1 MEKKEYNICFELGD
15 ESHDGHGH
23 SEKFHMTSNYSAKEI
38 TKFLNEFEKK
48 TGVDICKE
56 CEDYEDN
63 TFSKETTKKLLE
75 LGIIDSE
82 YVEDDDC
89 YYVDGT
95 DDFINIIENCLKYV
109 VKDFEWHYRNI
120 KEEKLYKLDGVG
132 YGLFWD

>member
-1 MEKKEYNICFELGD
+1 MLEYNICFELGD

-38 TKFLNEFEKK
+38 TDFLNEFENK
-48 TGVDICKE
+48 TGIDICKE

-82 YVEDDDC
+82 YVENDDC

-109 VKDFEWHYRNI
+109 VKDFEWHYRNL

>member
-1 MEKKEYNICFELGD
+1 MEKKEYSICFELGD

-38 TKFLNEFEKK
+38 TDFLNEFEKK
-48 TGVDICKE
+48 TGIDICKE

-109 VKDFEWHYRNI
+109 VKDFEWHYRNL

>member
-1 MEKKEYNICFELGD
+1 MEKKEYSICFELGD

-38 TKFLNEFEKK
+38 TDFLNEFEKK

-109 VKDFEWHYRNI
+109 VKDFEWHYRNL

>member
-1 MEKKEYNICFELGD
+1 MENKEYNICFELGD

-38 TKFLNEFEKK
+38 TDFLNEFEKK

-109 VKDFEWHYRNI
+109 VKDFEWHYRNL

>member
-15 ESHDGHGH
+15 ESHDGHER

-75 LGIIDSE
+75 LGIIDLE

-109 VKDFEWHYRNI
+109 VKDFEWHYRNL

>member
-38 TKFLNEFEKK
+38 TDFLNEFEKK
-48 TGVDICKE
+48 TGIDICKE

-82 YVEDDDC
+82 YVEGDGC

-95 DDFINIIENCLKYV
+95 DEFIDIIESCLKYIV
-109 VKDFEWHYRNI
+109 NDFEWHYRNL
-120 KEEKLYKLDGVG
+120 KEENLSKLDGVG
-132 YGLFWD
+132 YGLF

>member
-1 MEKKEYNICFELGD
+1 MENKEYNICFELGD

-109 VKDFEWHYRNI
+109 VKDFEWHYRNL

>member
-38 TKFLNEFEKK
+38 TDFLNEFEKK

-82 YVEDDDC
+82 YVEGDGC

-95 DDFINIIENCLKYV
+95 GEFIDIIENCLKYI
-109 VKDFEWHYRNI
+109 VKDFEWHYRNL
-120 KEEKLYKLDGVG
+120 KEELLYKLNGVG
-132 YGLFWD
+132 YGLF

>member
-38 TKFLNEFEKK
+38 TDFLNEFEKK

-63 TFSKETTKKLLE
+63 TFFFFFTKKLLE

-109 VKDFEWHYRNI
+109 VKDFEWHYRNL

>member
-38 TKFLNEFEKK
+38 TDFLNEFEKK
-48 TGVDICKE
+48 TGIDICKE

-82 YVEDDDC
+82 YVEGDGC

-95 DDFINIIENCLKYV
+95 DDFINIIENCLKYI
-109 VKDFEWHYRNI
+109 VKDFEWHHRNL
-120 KEEKLYKLDGVG
+120 KEEPLCKLNGVG
-132 YGLFWD
+132 YGLF

>member
-38 TKFLNEFEKK
+38 TDFLNEFEKK
-48 TGVDICKE
+48 TGIDICKE

-82 YVEDDDC
+82 YVESDDC

-95 DDFINIIENCLKYV
+95 GEFIDIIENCLKYI
-109 VKDFEWHYRNI
+109 VKDFEWHYRNL
-120 KEEKLYKLDGVG
+120 KEELLYKLNGVG
-132 YGLFWD
+132 YGLF

>member
-38 TKFLNEFEKK
+38 TDFLNEFEKK
-48 TGVDICKE
+48 TGIDICKE

-95 DDFINIIENCLKYV
+95 DDFIDIIENCLKYV
-109 VKDFEWHYRNI
+109 VKDFEWHYRNL

>member
-1 MEKKEYNICFELGD
+1 
-15 ESHDGHGH
+15 
-23 SEKFHMTSNYSAKEI
+23 MTSNYSAKEI
-38 TKFLNEFEKK
+38 TDFLNEFEKK
-48 TGVDICKE
+48 TGIDICKE

-109 VKDFEWHYRNI
+109 VKDFEWHYRNL

>member
-38 TKFLNEFEKK
+38 TDFLNEFEKK
-48 TGVDICKE
+48 TGIDICKE

-82 YVEDDDC
+82 YVESDDC

-95 DDFINIIENCLKYV
+95 GEFIDIIENCLKYI
-109 VKDFEWHYRNI
+109 VKDFEWHYRNL
-120 KEEKLYKLDGVG
+120 KEENLSKLDGVG
-132 YGLFWD
+132 YGLF

>member
-1 MEKKEYNICFELGD
+1 MEKKEYNVCFELGD
-15 ESHDGHGH
+15 ESDDGHGH

-38 TKFLNEFEKK
+38 TDFLNEFENK
-48 TGVDICKE
+48 TGIDICKE

-109 VKDFEWHYRNI
+109 VKDFEWHYRNL

>member
-1 MEKKEYNICFELGD
+1 MEKKEHNICFELGD

-38 TKFLNEFEKK
+38 TDFLNEFEKK
-48 TGVDICKE
+48 TGIDICKE

-109 VKDFEWHYRNI
+109 VKDFEWHYRNL

>member
-38 TKFLNEFEKK
+38 TDFLNEFEKK
-48 TGVDICKE
+48 TGIDICKE

-109 VKDFEWHYRNI
+109 VKDFEWHYRNL

>member
-1 MEKKEYNICFELGD
+1 MENKEYNICFELGD

-38 TKFLNEFEKK
+38 TDFLNEFEKK
-48 TGVDICKE
+48 TGIDICKE

-82 YVEDDDC
+82 YVEGDGC

-95 DDFINIIENCLKYV
+95 GEFIDIIENCLKYI
-109 VKDFEWHYRNI
+109 VKDFEWHYRNL
-120 KEEKLYKLDGVG
+120 KEENLSKLDGVG
-132 YGLFWD
+132 YGLF

>member
-1 MEKKEYNICFELGD
+1 MEKKEYDICFELGD

-38 TKFLNEFEKK
+38 TDFLNEFEKK
-48 TGVDICKE
+48 TGIDICKE

-109 VKDFEWHYRNI
+109 VKDFEWHYRNL

>member
-23 SEKFHMTSNYSAKEI
+23 SEKFHMSSNYSAKEI
-38 TKFLNEFEKK
+38 TNFLNEFEKK

-82 YVEDDDC
+82 YVEGDGC

-95 DDFINIIENCLKYV
+95 DEFIDIIENCLKYI
-109 VKDFEWHYRNI
+109 VKDFEWHYRNL
-120 KEEKLYKLDGVG
+120 KEENLSKLDGVG
-132 YGLFWD
+132 YGLF

>member
-38 TKFLNEFEKK
+38 TDFLNEFEKK
-48 TGVDICKE
+48 TGIDICKE
-56 CEDYEDN
+56 CENYEDN

-109 VKDFEWHYRNI
+109 VKDFEWHYRNL
-120 KEEKLYKLDGVG
+120 KEENLSKLDGVG
-132 YGLFWD
+132 YGLF

>member
-38 TKFLNEFEKK
+38 TDFLHEFEKK

-95 DDFINIIENCLKYV
+95 DDFIDIIENCLKYV
-109 VKDFEWHYRNI
+109 VKDFEWHYRNL

>member
-1 MEKKEYNICFELGD
+1 MEKKEYNVCFELGD

-38 TKFLNEFEKK
+38 TDFLNEFEKK

-109 VKDFEWHYRNI
+109 VKDFEWHYRNL

>member
-1 MEKKEYNICFELGD
+1 MNITFVLSLEM
-15 ESHDGHGH
+15 
-23 SEKFHMTSNYSAKEI
+23 KVMMVMSAQKSFTWHQI
-38 TKFLNEFEKK
+38 IQQKK

-82 YVEDDDC
+82 YVEGDGC

-95 DDFINIIENCLKYV
+95 DEFVDIIESCLKYI
-109 VKDFEWHYRNI
+109 VKDFEWHYRNL
-120 KEEKLYKLDGVG
+120 KEENLSKLDGVG
-132 YGLFWD
+132 YGLF

>member
-1 MEKKEYNICFELGD
+1 MKEKEYNICFEIGD

-38 TKFLNEFEKK
+38 TDFLNEFEKK
-48 TGVDICKE
+48 TGIDICKE

-109 VKDFEWHYRNI
+109 VKDFEWHYRNL

>member
-1 MEKKEYNICFELGD
+1 MEKKEYNVCFELGD

-23 SEKFHMTSNYSAKEI
+23 SEKFHMSSNYSAKEI
-38 TKFLNEFEKK
+38 TDFLNEFEKK
-48 TGVDICKE
+48 TGIDICKE

-82 YVEDDDC
+82 YIEDDDC

-109 VKDFEWHYRNI
+109 VKDFEWHYRNL
-120 KEEKLYKLDGVG
+120 KEENLSKLDGVG
-132 YGLFWD
+132 YGLF

>member
-1 MEKKEYNICFELGD
+1 MEKKEYNVCFELGD

-109 VKDFEWHYRNI
+109 VKDFEWHYRNL

>member
-38 TKFLNEFEKK
+38 TDFLNEFEKK
-48 TGVDICKE
+48 TGINICKE
-56 CEDYEDN
+56 CEDYEEN
-63 TFSKETTKKLLE
+63 RLSKEATEKLLE
-75 LGIIDSE
+75 LGIIDQE
-82 YVEDDDC
+82 YIEKDGRYYVE
-89 YYVDGT
+89 GT
-95 DDFINIIENCLKYV
+95 DDFVDIIENCLKYV

-120 KEEKLYKLDGVG
+120 KEDVLYKLNGVG

>member
-1 MEKKEYNICFELGD
+1 MLEYNICFELGD

-38 TKFLNEFEKK
+38 TDFLNEFEKK
-48 TGVDICKE
+48 TGIDICKE

-82 YVEDDDC
+82 YVEGDGC

-95 DDFINIIENCLKYV
+95 GKFIDIIENCLKYI
-109 VKDFEWHYRNI
+109 VKDFEWHYRNL
-120 KEEKLYKLDGVG
+120 KEELLYKLNGVG
-132 YGLFWD
+132 YGLF

>member
-15 ESHDGHGH
+15 ASHDGHER
-23 SEKFHMTSNYSAKEI
+23 SEEFHMTSNYSAKEI

-82 YVEDDDC
+82 YVEGDGC

-95 DDFINIIENCLKYV
+95 GDFIDIIENCLKYI
-109 VKDFEWHYRNI
+109 VKDFEWHYRNL
-120 KEEKLYKLDGVG
+120 KEEPLQKLDGTG
-132 YGLFWD
+132 YGLF

>member
-38 TKFLNEFEKK
+38 TDFLNEFEKK
-48 TGVDICKE
+48 TGIDICKE

-82 YVEDDDC
+82 YVEGDGC

-95 DDFINIIENCLKYV
+95 GEFIDIIENCLKYI
-109 VKDFEWHYRNI
+109 VKDFEWHYRNL
-120 KEEKLYKLDGVG
+120 KEENLSKLDGAG
-132 YGLFWD
+132 YGLF

>member
-38 TKFLNEFEKK
+38 TDFLNEFEKK
-48 TGVDICKE
+48 TGIDICKE

-82 YVEDDDC
+82 YVESDDC

-95 DDFINIIENCLKYV
+95 GEFIDIIENCLKYI
-109 VKDFEWHYRNI
+109 VKDFEWHYRNL
-120 KEEKLYKLDGVG
+120 KEEPLYKLNGVG
-132 YGLFWD
+132 YGLF

>member
-15 ESHDGHGH
+15 ESHDGHER

-38 TKFLNEFEKK
+38 TDFLNEFEKK
-48 TGVDICKE
+48 TGIDICKE

-63 TFSKETTKKLLE
+63 TFFKLITKKFLE
-75 LGIIDSE
+75 LCIIDLE

-89 YYVDGT
+89 YYVDVT

-109 VKDFEWHYRNI
+109 VKDFEWHYRNL

>member
-1 MEKKEYNICFELGD
+1 MENKEYNICFELGD

-38 TKFLNEFEKK
+38 TDFLNEFENK
-48 TGVDICKE
+48 TGIDICKE

-109 VKDFEWHYRNI
+109 VKDFEWHYRNL